1 MIMNKDVFQFKLF
14 AIRQDRCAM
23 KVGTDGVLIGAWAKG
38 GNNILDIGTGTGI
51 VAMMMAQRFPLSEIC
66 ALDIDADAC
75 LQAAENIEAAHFSD
89 RITICNTA
97 LQQHNGLYDAIVSN
111 PPYFENS
118 LKAPDDKRSMARHTD
133 TLPVKELF
141 AGVSRMLS
149 ADGTFSVI
157 IPFEMLGRY
166 EEEAAM
172 SGLFLSQ
179 LCNIRTV
186 ARKPVRRCMAQ
197 FCKSRPETLNVEE
210 HVLMQPDGTRSQWY
224 QQLTADFYL

>member
-1 MIMNKDVFQFKLF
+1 MNKNVFQFKQF
-14 AIRQDRCAM
+14 AVRQDRCAM

-51 VAMMMAQRFPLSEIC
+51 IAMMMAQRYPQAIIC
-66 ALDIDADAC
+66 GLDIDADAC
-75 LQAAENIEAAHFSD
+75 LQATENIVAAEFAN

-97 LQQHNGLYDAIVSN
+97 LQQHDGTYDAIVSN

-118 LKAPDDKRSMARHTD
+118 LKAPDEKRAIARHTC
-133 TLPVKELF
+133 TLSVKDLLT
-141 AGVSRMLS
+141 GVGRMLS

-157 IPFEMLGRY
+157 IPSEMLCRY
-166 EEEAAM
+166 EEEAAI
-172 SGLFLSQ
+172 SGLFLSR

-197 FCKSRPETLNVEE
+197 FCKLRPETLVIEE
-210 HVLMQPDGTRSQWY
+210 QILMNSDSTRSQWY